1 MKKKTNIADKAPAD
15 KLKMGRPIQTL
26 QNIDALLNALGGI
39 PKPEIAEILITVEPM
54 KSQTFSHFVS
64 GCYSGLQEYLDWA
77 DYHAPYRKHKVLGLL
92 GTMLHWANRAEEI
105 LYDLYPET
113 SRYPNI
119 ERCSRENTYV
129 QKSIDWAEFHTSIQN
144 AVRYLQECQ
153 ACVQDKPAV
162 DAPAPG
168 TMIGGRYGKLW
179 VFENYNTVY
188 DGETRYILTNSKNA
202 KDFIKYL
209 CEHAVGRA
217 NKKSKSDIQRNAMDT
232 VNNDWRPSQ
241 DFRGKLKP
249 LFDCVGE
256 ERGYYWLKD

>member
-1 MKKKTNIADKAPAD
+1 MKKTKKSDKAPAD
-15 KLKMGRPIQTL
+15 KLKMGKTIETL

-64 GCYSGLQEYLDWA
+64 GCYSGLQKYLDWA
-77 DYHAPYRKHKVLGLL
+77 DFHAPYRKHKVLGLL

-119 ERCSRENTYV
+119 ERCTRENTYV
-129 QKSIDWAEFHTSIQN
+129 QKGIDWAEFHTSIQN

-153 ACVQDKPAV
+153 ACVQDKPTAE
-162 DAPAPG
+162 APTPPDLKCKQ
-168 TMIGGRYGKLW
+168 YGQI
-179 VFENYNTVY
+179 
-188 DGETRYILTNSKNA
+188 YILGDYVTAIFEKKFYPLTNTKNVRSI
-202 KDFIKYL
+202 IKYL
-209 CEHAVGRA
+209 CEHAVGKN
-217 NKKSKSDIQRNAMDT
+217 NKVQKQTILNCGMDT
-232 VNNDWRPSQ
+232 VNSDWRPSQ

-249 LFDCVGE
+249 LFGCVGE
-256 ERGYYWLKD
+256 ERGSYWLKN